1 MFWIA
6 DASASGFVRLAT
18 GADEARFDPSM
29 LHVL

>member
-6 DASASGFVRLAT
+6 DASASGFVRFAM
-18 GADEARFDPSM
+18 GADEAQFNPSM